1 MARENL
7 LDAFLVFLREQAV
20 AMPIPSPTER
30 GMSPERVE
38 VGRSR
43 SNGARP
49 RTESKRVSSI
59 LVGSSSNPLWSQL
72 ESRASDVGRSGSDP
86 YMEGDLVRGAPR
98 SWIASSKV
106 RRHRPMHVPVHRR
119 RLDHR
124 RRRRPRPCR
133 AGRRLSSR
141 QKRMARCKS
150 SLPACAAFVLLARF
164 TSPVGAPE
172 AISTT
177 DWLHDSRILMGDA
190 SSTWGGGGGR

>member
-1 MARENL
+1 
-7 LDAFLVFLREQAV
+7 
-20 AMPIPSPTER
+20 
-30 GMSPERVE
+30 MSPERVE
-38 VGRSR
+38 VGRSG

-141 QKRMARCKS
+141 QKRMATLQIIPAGVRCLC
-150 SLPACAAFVLLARF
+150 SLGEVHKPGWGPRGHQHDRLVARF
-164 TSPVGAPE
+164 ENIDEGRLVNVGWRRRSMMAQ
-172 AISTT
+172 
-177 DWLHDSRILMGDA
+177 
-190 SSTWGGGGGR
+190 